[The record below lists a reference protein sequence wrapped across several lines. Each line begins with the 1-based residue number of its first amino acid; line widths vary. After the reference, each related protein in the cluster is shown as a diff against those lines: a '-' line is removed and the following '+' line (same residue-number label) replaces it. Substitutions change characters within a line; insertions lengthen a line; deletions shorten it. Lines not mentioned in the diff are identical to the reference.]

1 MSSEVYKIFTRKY
14 QKLINKGMRN
24 VSLLTAW
31 EYRWVNLTFPDGYSP
46 GAEDFKPISRTGK
59 TLNISYFPYLGE
71 F

>member
-46 GAEDFKPISRTGK
+46 GADAYGI
-59 TLNISYFPYLGE
+59 
-71 F
+71 